1 MKSAINTEKNMFC
14 LFLFVWTLGTRQAVA
29 TSRHNK
35 KWVQDVWMVGELSY
49 PGRDLV
55 SVSVVVDMGLSE
67 KKGEASK
74 SHAMV

>member
-1 MKSAINTEKNMFC
+1 
-14 LFLFVWTLGTRQAVA
+14 
-29 TSRHNK
+29 
-35 KWVQDVWMVGELSY
+35 MVGELSY

-74 SHAMV
+74 SHGLKTSLRASRNGKLRGSYHFQRKLSDFAWFS